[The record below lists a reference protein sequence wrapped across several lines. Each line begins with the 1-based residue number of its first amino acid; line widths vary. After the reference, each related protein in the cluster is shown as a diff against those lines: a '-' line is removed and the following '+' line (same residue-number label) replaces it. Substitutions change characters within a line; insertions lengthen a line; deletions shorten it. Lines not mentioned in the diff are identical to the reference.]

1 MHLYAIQVQAKDL
14 DLITL
19 LNQGVSP
26 ALEAKPTYF
35 VFDAEWNTEVPNEI
49 VTEEEL
55 INRGTFDSATA
66 PIIYRLE

>member
-19 LNQGVSP
+19 LNQGVTP
-26 ALEAKPTYF
+26 AIEAKPTYF
-35 VFDAEWNTEVPNEI
+35 VFDATWNSEVPNEI

-55 INRGTFDSATA
+55 ILRGSFEHATA
-66 PIIYRLE
+66 PILYRLE